1 MMLGHLQVYS
11 SYSFQN
17 STILIDGLVKKA
29 SDLHFEALA
38 LTDKDNMYGAIEFFK
53 AAKNMELNQYLEL
66 KLVF

>member
-17 STILIDGLVKKA
+17 STILIEDLVKQA

-38 LTDKDNMYGAIEFFK
+38 LTDKDNMFGAIEFSK
-53 AAKNMELNQYLEL
+53 TCQKY
-66 KLVF
+66 